1 MKKTTTQDG
10 VFIHKSIS
18 CSNGVT
24 PYEKSM
30 EMKKI
35 LQETAD
41 QNTSAYILKKLKLYA
56 LARLEI
62 SDKKQDADDR
72 QRQDCKKILEKT
84 ELLTAI
90 IERPETSQDF
100 LYTQFFDLGLLAQR
114 ADIRPLE
121 PSVFRGIRYSE
132 DQANRRDKRQ
142 TWGGKTREQIRVR
155 DEEIAKAFKKSK
167 LNSSNFS
174 QKYASKYGLKS
185 RRIREILKK
194 ALGSLPG

>member
-100 LYTQFFDLGLLAQR
+100 LYTQFYDLGVLAQR
-114 ADIRPLE
+114 ADIRPIE
-121 PSVFRGIRYSE
+121 PLFEMGKLSV
-132 DQANRRDKRQ
+132 D
-142 TWGGKTREQIRVR
+142 GGKTGGEKSGEIRR
-155 DEEIAKAFKKSK
+155 KKTKPLKELWQAKAEKIWGKHPTWNKSDT
-167 LNSSNFS
+167 
-174 QKYASKYGLKS
+174 A
-185 RRIREILKK
+185 REIVKSIGGN
-194 ALGSLPG
+194 LGTIRKSIQNPLL